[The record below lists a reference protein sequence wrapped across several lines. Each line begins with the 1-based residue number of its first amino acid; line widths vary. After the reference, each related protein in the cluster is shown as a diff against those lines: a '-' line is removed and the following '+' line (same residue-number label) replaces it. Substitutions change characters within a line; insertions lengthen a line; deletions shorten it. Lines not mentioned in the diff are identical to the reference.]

1 MGAAAC
7 FPEKGRSGQP
17 EPGLKAFFRA
27 DIKTPF
33 SSRAYCA
40 GRQKP
45 VGGLGVKPEAN
56 ALYEEAA
63 QYINRVLG
71 RRAVSVRR
79 IHRVIEQAK
88 QVRRSGGAFA
98 LLHYSTE
105 LVHRLFAPD
114 EVEKLK
120 GSSRYGELARR
131 LIDLM
136 VEERVITRREA
147 MMLKRAV
154 R

>member
-1 MGAAAC
+1 VHIVQGD
-7 FPEKGRSGQP
+7 K
-17 EPGLKAFFRA
+17 
-27 DIKTPF
+27 
-33 SSRAYCA
+33 
-40 GRQKP
+40 KP
-45 VGGLGVKPEAN
+45 AGGLGVKPEAN
-56 ALYEEAA
+56 ALYEVAA
-63 QYINRVLG
+63 QHVNRILG

-79 IHRVIEQAK
+79 IHHVIEQAK

-105 LVHRLFAPD
+105 LVHRLFTPE

-120 GSSRYGELARR
+120 QSPRYREFSHR
-131 LIDLM
+131 LLDLM
-136 VEERVITRREA
+136 VEEQVITRREA

>member
-1 MGAAAC
+1 M
-7 FPEKGRSGQP
+7 
-17 EPGLKAFFRA
+17 
-27 DIKTPF
+27 
-33 SSRAYCA
+33 
-40 GRQKP
+40 
-45 VGGLGVKPEAN
+45 KPEAN

-63 QYINRVLG
+63 RHINRVLG
-71 RRAVSVRR
+71 RKAVSVRR
-79 IHRVIEQAK
+79 IHQVIEQAK

-105 LVHRLFAPD
+105 LVHRLFTPG

-120 GSSRYGELARR
+120 QSPRYRELSHR
-131 LIDLM
+131 LLDLM
-136 VEERVITRREA
+136 VEERVVTRREA